1 MGREHI
7 GIIQEWRIHLHN
19 IV

>member
-7 GIIQEWRIHLHN
+7 GAIQEWRIN
-19 IV
+19 VDNG